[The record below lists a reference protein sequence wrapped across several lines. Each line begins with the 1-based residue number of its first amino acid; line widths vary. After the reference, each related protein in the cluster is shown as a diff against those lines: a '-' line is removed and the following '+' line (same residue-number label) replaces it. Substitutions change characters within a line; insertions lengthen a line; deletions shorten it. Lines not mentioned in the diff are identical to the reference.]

1 MYMAYSKNPQ
11 LPVVRWEAVKLVKY
25 HGWSI
30 RKAARHF
37 GFTHG
42 AVEQWLKKYPVYA
55 QRGQLV
61 IPTLSSRPWHHPT
74 ALSNEIKERIL
85 NLRKER
91 NQCAE
96 ILHHRLKN
104 EGMTTSL
111 SSVKRVLK
119 RCGISRFSK
128 WKKWHQYPPRPV
140 AEKPGILV
148 QIDSMHDGPVQ
159 DRLSAYALIDVFSRW
174 GYAEVSERINNYRSA
189 EFIARART
197 IAPFMFSTLQSDH
210 GTEFS
215 KWFTKTI
222 EHEGIFHRHS
232 RVRTPTDNSHVE
244 RFIQTLQ
251 RECLN
256 RIPKTSKSWQK
267 EIPDYL
273 RYYNNE
279 RPHMALGMKTPQEW
293 LQAID

>member
-1 MYMAYSKNPQ
+1 MYMPYTTNPH
-11 LPVVRWEAVKLVKY
+11 LPRLRMEAAKLVLQKGWSTRKVARHTGFHQSTIVRWVEK
-25 HGWSI
+25 
-30 RKAARHF
+30 ARH
-37 GFTHG
+37 TNRNTILT
-42 AVEQWLKKYPVYA
+42 ENC
-55 QRGQLV
+55 
-61 IPTLSSRPWHHPT
+61 RPYHHPKQ
-74 ALSNEIKERIL
+74 LSDELVAKIIDYRQKYR
-85 NLRKER
+85 R
-91 NQCAE
+91 CAKV
-96 ILHHRLKN
+96 LHYLLSKD
-104 EGMTTSL
+104 GYLISL
-111 SSVKRVLK
+111 SSIERVL
-119 RCGISRFSK
+119 RRFQMVNHSK

-232 RVRTPTDNSHVE
+232 RVRTPTDNSRVE